1 MGVFKTKKKGKK
13 VVADIEDEW
22 ACTMCRECLRKDE
35 FNEKLF
41 LGKKRQHYKFTI
53 ESLGV
58 IKPQKI
64 LIKAFDILNEKCD
77 HYLRYFRSLK

>member
-13 VVADIEDEW
+13 VIADIEDVW
-22 ACTMCRECLRKDE
+22 DCTMCRECLREDK
-35 FNEKLF
+35 FNDKIF